1 MTYNSRVEK
10 KVRRF
15 ASVAVAAFIASLFA
29 PHASGYL
36 WETQA
41 QIEERYGKPV
51 KITGY
56 PDRRAFTYAFE
67 DLIIKIKFLDGVSA
81 EENYSPSAG
90 GVAFGDSEVRRLLKA
105 NGFGGKRRQQTR
117 GEWVIETPKGRAYTY
132 NYPELSLV
140 VCTRESVERDSAN
153 DSIERTG
160 KEETFEGVAA
170 VKQEDKTTSMTMHSG
185 GRVLYLPWSDEW
197 DRALRGLFKSGKTY
211 RIILRDEY
219 VFDDDEFHAFVS
231 DRDHKGY
238 DDTVNDSKRYVLM
251 RVEEGGAVIFDRSVC
266 EVHHVKMSEITAKV
280 RDGTSAPLPGEEEC
294 ESKFPHYR
302 DFLKIMCLGD
312 GTERASL
319 YVCPECVAAC
329 KRLTDPNR

>member
-1 MTYNSRVEK
+1 
-10 KVRRF
+10 VRSF
-15 ASVAVAAFIASLFA
+15 PVLAVAAFIAALSA
-29 PHASGYL
+29 PNASAYL

-41 QIEERYGKPV
+41 QIEKRYGLPV

-56 PDRRAFTYAFE
+56 PDRRAFTYAVE
-67 DLIIKIKFLDGVSA
+67 DLIIKVKFLDGVSA
-81 EENYSPSAG
+81 EETYSPSAG

-105 NGFGGKRRQQTR
+105 NGRGGKWRQQAR
-117 GEWVIETPKGRAYTY
+117 GEWVIETPKGRAHTH

-140 VCTRESVERDSAN
+140 VCTRESVERDPAN
-153 DSIERTG
+153 DSIDRTG

-170 VKQEDKTTSMTMHSG
+170 VKQEDKTTSVTVHSG
-185 GRVLYLPWSDEW
+185 GFVVYLPWSDGW
-197 DRALRGLFKSGKTY
+197 RDRGLRGLFRSGKTY
-211 RIILRDEY
+211 RIILRDEW
-219 VFDDDEFHAFVS
+219 VWDDDEPWAFVS
-231 DRDHKGY
+231 DRDHKDY
-238 DDTVNDSKRYVLM
+238 HATVNDSKCYVLM

-266 EVHHVKMSEITAKV
+266 EVHHVKMSEITAKI
-280 RDGTSAPLPGEEEC
+280 RDRTSATPPGEEEC

-329 KRLTDPNR
+329 KRLTDSNR